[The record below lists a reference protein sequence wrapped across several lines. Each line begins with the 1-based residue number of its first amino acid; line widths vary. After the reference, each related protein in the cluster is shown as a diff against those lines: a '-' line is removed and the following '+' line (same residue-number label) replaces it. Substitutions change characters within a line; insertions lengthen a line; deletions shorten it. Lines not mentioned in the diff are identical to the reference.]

1 MIEVYV
7 EALRL
12 LADAKAEWVQFDEPI
27 FALDMTAAEHTKLLQ
42 TYAKLTEAVPTL
54 KFMVATYF
62 NDLGPNLATFA
73 QLPVHGLHID
83 AARSEKE
90 LDELMDRLGP
100 EKILSLGWS
109 MGETSG
115 ATIMNVR

>member
-27 FALDMTAAEHTKLLQ
+27 FALDMTEAEHDQVLQ
-42 TYAKLTEAVPTL
+42 TYAKLTEAVPKL
-54 KFMVATYF
+54 KIIVATYF

-83 AARSEKE
+83 AHRSEKE
-90 LDELMDRLGP
+90 LDELMHQTQPGENSLPGAGP
-100 EKILSLGWS
+100 WARHL
-109 MGETSG
+109 
-115 ATIMNVR
+115 AQ